1 MTVISVITFC
11 DRDVNVEMRGNTDD
25 TIADADRVDKID
37 HKQTLWVID
46 IYTILFF
53 CCGEKRRVN

>member
-1 MTVISVITFC
+1 
-11 DRDVNVEMRGNTDD
+11 MRGNTDD

-46 IYTILFF
+46 IYTIFF
-53 CCGEKRRVN
+53 CCREKRRVN